1 VVGLIPRGGRATTR
15 RTFYET
21 HPYRHARGR
30 LAVQAVHMEVPARGH
45 LPRTALTAMIAVRIP
60 SPSVFTLRRV
70 LTERICHLWPV
81 RHSRDPNKRDYAK
94 ATIRQFV
101 GIIRQLS

>member
-1 VVGLIPRGGRATTR
+1 
-15 RTFYET
+15 
-21 HPYRHARGR
+21 
-30 LAVQAVHMEVPARGH
+30 
-45 LPRTALTAMIAVRIP
+45 MIAVRIP